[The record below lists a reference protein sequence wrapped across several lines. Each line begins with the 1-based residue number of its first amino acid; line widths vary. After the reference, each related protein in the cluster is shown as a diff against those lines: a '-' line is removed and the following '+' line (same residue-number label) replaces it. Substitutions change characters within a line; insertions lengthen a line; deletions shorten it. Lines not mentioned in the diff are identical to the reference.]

1 MYSVNK
7 KNTESDTLYLYN
19 LHIICISIWFFY
31 MIIQKIHIW
40 HIYIFKKYIYIY
52 THTYTYIYIY
62 IHIFYTSLLTNSP
75 SQPKS
80 PQNVLQ
86 DIELN
91 ELQAFRADYMKFRA
105 GQVRGV
111 GGWPSGDR
119 RVQGEMFKIRWDM
132 VEMDEVW
139 RIMQWIVFFCHDLQ
153 GFRSFGHFGRC
164 RISSIHSMVCG
175 SKLLTPSVPCN
186 PTSSLERVAS

>member
-1 MYSVNK
+1 MIM
-7 KNTESDTLYLYN
+7 T
-19 LHIICISIWFFY
+19 Y
-31 MIIQKIHIW
+31 MTYMR
-40 HIYIFKKYIYIY
+40 YIFKYIYIY
-52 THTYTYIYIY
+52 TYIY
-62 IHIFYTSLLTNSP
+62 IHLLYKPPHQLTKP
-75 SQPKS
+75 TKI

-111 GGWPSGDR
+111 GGWPSVDR

-139 RIMQWIVFFCHDLQ
+139 RIMQLIVFFFVMIYRGLEVLDILDGA
-153 GFRSFGHFGRC
+153 GFHPFTVWC
-164 RISSIHSMVCG
+164 
-175 SKLLTPSVPCN
+175 
-186 PTSSLERVAS
+186 VAQNY